1 VAGFIP
7 ATHVFVRELRFQDAG
22 ARNKSGHGVL
32 LKAKL
37 LNASDQKSTW
47 AGPLEGIR
55 VIDLTRVLAGPFCTQ
70 SLGDLGAEVLK
81 IEPPGLGD
89 ETRHFP
95 PFVAGES
102 HYFLGINRNKK
113 SLVIDLQ
120 QKAGADILRRLVTD
134 ADILVENYRPG
145 VMERLGLGYDA
156 LSDVNPRLI
165 YCAISGFGLTGPLR
179 DKPSFD
185 IVTQALSGALSING
199 ERGHMPVKLG
209 IPLGDMVGGVFGP
222 MAILAALHERT
233 QTGRGRLIDI
243 SLYDGLIGML
253 GYFAQL
259 AFITGEDPKPMGS
272 SHPNIVPYGSFPA
285 SDGSIIIA
293 VLSERFWGKLC
304 EALGRPELTN
314 DPRFLTPTLRRDN
327 RDELDRLIS
336 EVTETRTVAE
346 WERRLAEADVPHAPV
361 LGVTAA
367 LAHPHAEAR
376 DMVVE
381 AEHAAIGP
389 MRVVGRPIKF
399 PGAAQRPVTAPPSFG
414 QHSAEVLR
422 DLLGY
427 TDGDI
432 TALRD
437 SGVIDRKR

>member
-1 VAGFIP
+1 VSQ
-7 ATHVFVRELRFQDAG
+7 EQQQ
-22 ARNKSGHGVL
+22 SG
-32 LKAKL
+32 
-37 LNASDQKSTW
+37 W
-47 AGPLEGIR
+47 AGPLQGIR
-55 VIDLTRVLAGPFCTQ
+55 VVDLTRVLAGPFCTQ

-81 IEPPGLGD
+81 IEPPDRGD

-95 PFVAGES
+95 PFVGGES

-120 QKAGADILRRLVTD
+120 RPAGAEILRRLVAK

-145 VMERLGLGYDA
+145 VMDRLGLGYAA
-156 LSDVNPRLI
+156 LAEINPRLI

-243 SLYDGLIGML
+243 SLHDGLIGML
-253 GYFAQL
+253 GYFTQL
-259 AFITGEDPKPMGS
+259 AFLTGEDPPPMGS

-293 VLSERFWGKLC
+293 VLSESFWGKLC
-304 EALGRPELTN
+304 DALERPDLATE
-314 DPRFLTPTLRRDN
+314 PRFATPTGRRDH
-327 RDELDRLIS
+327 RDEVDAAIAEITR
-336 EVTETRTVAE
+336 TRTVAE
-346 WERRLAEADVPHAPV
+346 WEERLAKYDVPHAPV

-367 LAHPHAEAR
+367 LAHPQAVAR
-376 DMVVE
+376 EMVVE
-381 AEHAAIGP
+381 AEHPTIGP
-389 MRVVGRPIKF
+389 MRIAGRPIKF
-399 PGAAQRPVTAPPSFG
+399 PGSPQRPSTAPPTMG
-414 QHSAEVLR
+414 QQTVEVLR
-422 DLLGY
+422 DELGY
-427 TDGDI
+427 GEAEID
-432 TALRD
+432 ALRRD
-437 SGVIDRKR
+437 GIIDRAKRP

>member
-1 VAGFIP
+1 MSEEQQQNG
-7 ATHVFVRELRFQDAG
+7 
-22 ARNKSGHGVL
+22 
-32 LKAKL
+32 
-37 LNASDQKSTW
+37 W
-47 AGPLEGIR
+47 AGPLQGLR
-55 VIDLTRVLAGPFCTQ
+55 VVDLTRVLAGPFCTQ

-81 IEPPGLGD
+81 IEPPDRGD

-113 SLVIDLQ
+113 SLIIDLQ
-120 QKAGADILRRLVTD
+120 QPAGAEILRRLVAK

-145 VMERLGLGYDA
+145 VMDRLGLGYAA
-156 LSDVNPRLI
+156 LAEINPRLI
-165 YCAISGFGLTGPLR
+165 YCAISGFGLSGPLR

-243 SLYDGLIGML
+243 SLHDGLIGML

-259 AFITGEDPKPMGS
+259 AFITGEDPPPMGS

-293 VLSERFWGKLC
+293 VLSESFWGKLC
-304 EALGRPELTN
+304 DALERPDLATE
-314 DPRFLTPTLRRDN
+314 PRFATPTGRRDH
-327 RDELDRLIS
+327 RDEVDAAIAEITR
-336 EVTETRTVAE
+336 TRTVAE
-346 WERRLAEADVPHAPV
+346 WEARLAKSDVPHAPV

-367 LAHPHAEAR
+367 LAHPHATAR
-376 DMVVE
+376 EMVVE
-381 AEHAAIGP
+381 AEHPTIGP
-389 MRVVGRPIKF
+389 MRLAGRPIKF
-399 PGAAQRPVTAPPSFG
+399 PGSPQRPSTAPPVMG
-414 QHSAEVLR
+414 QHTVEVLR
-422 DLLGY
+422 DELGY
-427 TDGDI
+427 SEAEI
-432 TALRD
+432 EALRRD
-437 SGVIDRKR
+437 GIIDRMTRS